1 MKRPKLPVGQYGQ
14 DDSREQQ
21 ELGESENFSWRGTAG
36 KLLQN
41 GLEFQ

>member
-21 ELGESENFSWRGTAG
+21 ELGDRENFSWRGTVG
-36 KLLQN
+36 EFLQT